1 MTVGRSKHMLKILAV
16 LAVVWSATGA
26 EALTV
31 YRIGGSSLP
40 QPELAEGVNFVQLE
54 WEGVES
60 AQHGLAESLVLGP
73 DCIEPERL
81 DPSVNLT
88 PQLKE
93 RGGRVRTLVWRGW
106 ERSGDTEAVLWDQ
119 DIETVFLGD
128 GHWTTSGIGVQNKSL
143 IFEFGSNFTVE
154 RVKFY
159 PRERFEEDRFVQRFI
174 VGVSDGD
181 PLKDGTR
188 EYKAGTR
195 GSVFDFDIAFRTEEN
210 TASVVQLDLPP
221 VPIRRMLFEAPE
233 NTQGIWEIAE
243 FEIYGKGF
251 TPTANYVSNVIDLG
265 GSAALGDLIWDVDVD
280 AGARIDISMRA
291 GADEDP
297 NTYWRQ
303 SFRGDER
310 TRLDTR
316 GRPLTLRSYNR
327 LETAQQGGITPDTEN
342 WEGWSAAYDLGLAS
356 APLHGTRPR
365 QFVQFR
371 GQFQSEGEAGGR
383 LNFLQFA
390 VAQPPAASLVLAE
403 ISPVR
408 AVTGVSTEFTYLLLP
423 RLAADDLGFDT
434 IEIDTPTRAAGVD
447 AVRFSGEAVD
457 FEIVRLD
464 ERGFEVVV
472 PRVDQSRDGELV
484 EIVFRSQVFKFGT
497 LFSGR
502 VYDSTRPLEVRQ
514 VVTPGEVV
522 ELVEGN
528 TLSVGLAELDGRVIG
543 ALRLLPAAFTPNGD
557 RVNDQVRIEYDLL
570 NVAGDAEAALV
581 VYDLRGTRVGEVLRG
596 PAQSGR
602 YATTWDGR
610 DPAGALLAPGLYVLR
625 LEVETDGGTRGR
637 ERIVSLV
644 Y

>member
-1 MTVGRSKHMLKILAV
+1 MLKTLAALAV
-16 LAVVWSATGA
+16 AWSATEA

-40 QPELAEGVNFVQLE
+40 QPELAEGVEFVQLE
-54 WEGVES
+54 WAGAEA
-60 AQHGLAESLVLGP
+60 AQHGLAESLVLDP
-73 DCIEPERL
+73 DFIEPEQL

-119 DIETVFLGD
+119 DVETVFLGD
-128 GHWTTSGIGVQNKSL
+128 GHWTTSGIGVRNKSL

-181 PLKDGTR
+181 PLKEGTR

-195 GSVFDFDIAFRTEEN
+195 GSIFDFDIAFRTEEN
-210 TASVVQLDLPP
+210 TASVVELDLPP

-265 GSAALGDLIWDVDVD
+265 GAAALGDLSWEAEVD
-280 AGARIDISMRA
+280 AGARIDSSMRA
-291 GADEDP
+291 GADADP
-297 NTYWRQ
+297 NTYWRNT
-303 SFRGDER
+303 FRGDER

-316 GRPLTLRSYNR
+316 GRVLTLRSYNR
-327 LETAQQGGITPDTEN
+327 LETAQQAGITPDTEN
-342 WEGWSAAYDLGLAS
+342 WEGWSAAYDLDLVS
-356 APLHGTRPR
+356 APLQGMRPR
-365 QFVQFR
+365 QFVQLR
-371 GQFQSEGEAGGR
+371 AQFQSEVEAGGR

-390 VAQPPAASLVLAE
+390 VSQPPAASLVLAE
-403 ISPVR
+403 SSPVR